1 MRNFFKQHDT
11 SPYPA
16 PPEVYNKRIWIMM
29 LSASM
34 SAGMFGYDSSFLG
47 GTLSLPS
54 FKQTFGLSDS
64 LGALKL
70 AALSSHIVSTFQAG
84 CFFGSLS
91 TYPLVER
98 VGMRYC
104 FFLASFLFVL
114 GSILQT
120 VSTGQLAMI
129 YAGRAL
135 TGLAIGNAYLLGPAY
150 VSLNSP
156 PAIRGKMV
164 GLLECVYQAF
174 QVTGFWINYGV
185 NKHVSPHSNTQWRI
199 PVAFQILPGTL
210 LAVLMFFQPEAP
222 RWLINKGRE
231 EEGIRNL
238 CYLRNL
244 PQDHRYIQFEI
255 QQIKDQI
262 QSEHSTGRKDSFAS
276 KLGEAFGANN
286 RSRLLLGFAVML
298 LQNFSGINALNYY
311 SATLIRNVGF
321 KGTSVSLLATGVYGL
336 EKAFVTLIFMSFF
349 VDTLG
354 RRKAL
359 LIGSLGAASGML
371 YLGIYT
377 NVSHSF
383 SKTPPRDAGSS
394 MALAAIYWYT
404 FWYAMSWN
412 GIPFMFCAEVF
423 PARIRMLCMTMTTCM
438 QWLAQFIIVYSLP
451 YMVVSIKGYVFIF
464 FAAWTIFSFFFTL
477 FLMPETKGVQ
487 LEDMDILFNIKGTAF
502 RKDREFK
509 RIVAERA
516 ESTLNGQSADVQAF
530 HVATKD
536 QDVESNASLQDKH
549 DAGHFGASLSTRD
562 A

>member
-1 MRNFFKQHDT
+1 
-11 SPYPA
+11 
-16 PPEVYNKRIWIMM
+16 
-29 LSASM
+29 
-34 SAGMFGYDSSFLG
+34 
-47 GTLSLPS
+47 
-54 FKQTFGLSDS
+54 
-64 LGALKL
+64 
-70 AALSSHIVSTFQAG
+70 
-84 CFFGSLS
+84 
-91 TYPLVER
+91 
-98 VGMRYC
+98 
-104 FFLASFLFVL
+104 
-114 GSILQT
+114 
-120 VSTGQLAMI
+120 
-129 YAGRAL
+129 
-135 TGLAIGNAYLLGPAY
+135 
-150 VSLNSP
+150 
-156 PAIRGKMV
+156 
-164 GLLECVYQAF
+164 
-174 QVTGFWINYGV
+174 
-185 NKHVSPHSNTQWRI
+185 
-199 PVAFQILPGTL
+199 
-210 LAVLMFFQPEAP
+210 MFFQPEAP

-244 PQDHRYIQFEI
+244 PQDHPYIQFEI

-394 MALAAIYWYT
+394 IALAAIYWYT
-404 FWYAMSWN
+404 FWLRHVVERNSVHVLRRSFPRKDPHALHDNDHLHAVVGAVHHRLLAPLHGRQHQRLRLHLLCGLDHLLLLLYA
-412 GIPFMFCAEVF
+412 
-423 PARIRMLCMTMTTCM
+423 L
-438 QWLAQFIIVYSLP
+438 
-451 YMVVSIKGYVFIF
+451 
-464 FAAWTIFSFFFTL
+464 
-477 FLMPETKGVQ
+477 LMPETKGVQ

-536 QDVESNASLQDKH
+536 QDKESNASLQDKH